1 MSDTEQKAAEK
12 LYKEHGMS
20 LTRAAAAAGMAR
32 STFTKL
38 LRGEVPAK
46 PRKTLTKPAEG
57 PGGPAPARG
66 VGKTLAEFRSTF
78 DKNVIVP
85 ARIRAGLS
93 ALGSNWEYEVAFA
106 KFCGVSLADMS
117 NFRELFTDN
126 WLAVKREGRRVW
138 SSKATI
144 RAMREML

>member
-46 PRKTLTKPAEG
+46 PRKTLAKPA
-57 PGGPAPARG
+57 GGPDPARG
-66 VGKTLAEFRSTF
+66 VGKALAEFRSTF

-85 ARIRAGLS
+85 ERIRAGLS

-117 NFRELFTDN
+117 NFRGLFPDN